1 MTKERLPHIHILAMG
16 GTIAGR
22 AANAAETVGY
32 RAGAIGI
39 NELLE
44 AVPQLT
50 DIAEVTGETVASID
64 SKDMT
69 EALMIKLAR
78 RTEECLLDDSI
89 DGIVITHG
97 TDTLEESA
105 FFLSLTLSSAK
116 PVIFTGAMRPA
127 TALSADGPLNLLDA
141 VHTASS
147 PDAKNRG
154 ILVVMNGTI
163 HDASDVTKRHTSRVD
178 TFQSPNRGAIG
189 AVTGGHVHFFYTAA
203 PVHNLFPIPS
213 GPLPEVEILYG
224 HENESRILVD
234 ALINSKVSG
243 IIYAGTGMG
252 SISETVLPALREAQ
266 EQGIAVVRASR
277 TGSGAVIPTS
287 DYPLPFISAGTL
299 VPQKSRILLQLLLV
313 KKMNPSEIQHVFN
326 LY

>member
-1 MTKERLPHIHILAMG
+1 MG

-44 AVPQLT
+44 TVPQLT

-234 ALINSKVSG
+234 ALISSKVSG

-252 SISETVLPALREAQ
+252 SISETVLSALREAQ

-277 TGSGAVIPTS
+277 TGGGAVIPTS

-313 KKMNPSEIQHVFN
+313 KKMNSNEIQHVFN